1 MGQKTTKRKGPVANV
16 AFRIGNIDSPVL
28 SKPFLSAKPAKPPET
43 HRPSGMARSQNA
55 QDIPRHPKTALSP
68 MVSNNQFLQVPGSSI
83 PLLRHFTICYNHIV
97 DRMVLSPFRWLA
109 GTWHCRKPF
118 NVFVIYFLSQDIAY
132 HYSPSIKVF
141 KTLSHHR
148 KPVAAKMRRHILTVT
163 LGWHWLRRCD
173 SIDGFSIRGPI
184 ALSGSPRGLPLLK
197 LSQSL
202 LTTTKMT
209 PGQRLCNIM
218 QL

>member
-1 MGQKTTKRKGPVANV
+1 
-16 AFRIGNIDSPVL
+16 
-28 SKPFLSAKPAKPPET
+28 
-43 HRPSGMARSQNA
+43 MARSQNA
-55 QDIPRHPKTALSP
+55 QDIPRLPLVPWSP
-68 MVSNNQFLQVPGSSI
+68 TTNSCKFLDLQFPFCDILQYLTTILWTEWFYLPFDD
-83 PLLRHFTICYNHIV
+83 LLGLGIAAY
-97 DRMVLSPFRWLA
+97 
-109 GTWHCRKPF
+109 CRKPF

-132 HYSPSIKVF
+132 HCSPSIKVF

-148 KPVAAKMRRHILTVT
+148 KPVAAKMRRHILTET